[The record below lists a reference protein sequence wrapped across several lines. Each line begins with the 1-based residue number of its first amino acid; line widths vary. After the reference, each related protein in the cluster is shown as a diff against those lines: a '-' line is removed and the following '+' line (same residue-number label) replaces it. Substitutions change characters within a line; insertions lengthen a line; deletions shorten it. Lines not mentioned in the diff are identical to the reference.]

1 MLIRHLLE
9 YERTIDEEVVEVYIA
24 GLSLAVVAILDTIE
38 MTVLDVDVIDIADRV
53 ERNNLYTIL

>member
-9 YERTIDEEVVEVYIA
+9 YERAIDEEVVEVYIA
-24 GLSLAVVAILDTIE
+24 GLSLAVVAFLDTIE

>member
-24 GLSLAVVAILDTIE
+24 GLSLAVIAILDTIE
-38 MTVLDVDVIDIADRV
+38 MTVLDVDVIDIAYRV
-53 ERNNLYTIL
+53 KCNNLYAIL

>member
-9 YERTIDEEVVEVYIA
+9 YERTIDEEIVEAYIA
-24 GLSLAVVAILDTIE
+24 GLSLAVIAILDTIE

>member
-9 YERTIDEEVVEVYIA
+9 YERTIDEEIVEVYIA
-24 GLSLAVVAILDTIE
+24 GLSLTVVAILDTIE

>member
-9 YERTIDEEVVEVYIA
+9 YERAIDEEVVEVYIA
-24 GLSLAVVAILDTIE
+24 GLSLAVIAILDTIE

-53 ERNNLYTIL
+53 ETSRR